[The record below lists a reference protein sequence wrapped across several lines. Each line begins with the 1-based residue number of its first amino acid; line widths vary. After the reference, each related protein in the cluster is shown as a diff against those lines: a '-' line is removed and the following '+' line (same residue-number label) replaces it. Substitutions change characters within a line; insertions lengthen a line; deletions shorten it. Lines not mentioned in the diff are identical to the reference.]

1 MRHTSSE
8 MLEFPQLKT
17 LLARFVSSP
26 LGRAELEKIE
36 PISDRKTLEDAL
48 AELTEA
54 VEFHRLVERLPLG
67 GTVDPT
73 IAVQKLSSE
82 GAGLGGKEIAVLITF
97 LDRTTDIRNS
107 LLAEERRFPILAKRG
122 ESLGDFRSVL
132 RDVTG
137 KILPNGLLADTAS
150 VALNRLRRE
159 MEKQRRHIHE
169 SLERFLRSHREEGVL
184 QEEYVTLRNDRFAVP
199 GIAGQRRKI
208 DGRIHGASGC
218 GQTLFLVTMQTS

>member
-73 IAVQKLSSE
+73 IPVQKLRIE
-82 GAGLGGKEIAVLITF
+82 GAGLDGKEIADLITF

-184 QEEYVTLRNDRFAVP
+184 QEE
-199 GIAGQRRKI
+199 
-208 DGRIHGASGC
+208 
-218 GQTLFLVTMQTS
+218 